1 MLTIMFKSIS
11 KDRIYIVLMTALMKT
26 FFVTAAGKVSNHAP
40 VRKRILNLKHV
51 ELAYPR
57 EYNEDE
63 FWTLAKNRHDRLLQ
77 SFLYN
82 IILEN
87 DQLNDE
93 INR

>member
-1 MLTIMFKSIS
+1 M
-11 KDRIYIVLMTALMKT
+11 MTALMKT

-63 FWTLAKNRHDRLLQ
+63 FWTLAKIRHDRLLQ

-82 IILEN
+82 ICTNLHVQNVKLKDYLMHI
-87 DQLNDE
+87 
-93 INR
+93 